1 MTLLDFKSQVEPVN
15 QLAKLVQSD
24 RHSILIEGPA
34 GSGKTFLANKFAEIH
49 SIHDFQ
55 LVSPKVDE
63 IKDAIAG
70 CIETNSPVVLCIEN
84 LDLGVK
90 GAAYSML
97 KFLEEPMSYVYIIV
111 TCRNINRVPDTI
123 ISRSSVVT
131 VGPPVQEDLCRYASS
146 LYFNSYNKLKSSKLW
161 RCCRT
166 FSDVDIVCKMSNDD
180 INYFESL
187 DNTLTFRDSI
197 TNIVWNLGHFK
208 DNRETPLNIVIQYVI
223 NNSIV
228 LHVKKS
234 GIECLNDLNSG
245 RIAKHTVLTRF
256 AFECKYVE

>member
-1 MTLLDFKSQVEPVN
+1 
-15 QLAKLVQSD
+15 
-24 RHSILIEGPA
+24 
-34 GSGKTFLANKFAEIH
+34 
-49 SIHDFQ
+49 
-55 LVSPKVDE
+55 
-63 IKDAIAG
+63 
-70 CIETNSPVVLCIEN
+70 
-84 LDLGVK
+84 
-90 GAAYSML
+90 
-97 KFLEEPMSYVYIIV
+97 
-111 TCRNINRVPDTI
+111 
-123 ISRSSVVT
+123 
-131 VGPPVQEDLCRYASS
+131 
-146 LYFNSYNKLKSSKLW
+146 
-161 RCCRT
+161 
-166 FSDVDIVCKMSNDD
+166 MSNDD